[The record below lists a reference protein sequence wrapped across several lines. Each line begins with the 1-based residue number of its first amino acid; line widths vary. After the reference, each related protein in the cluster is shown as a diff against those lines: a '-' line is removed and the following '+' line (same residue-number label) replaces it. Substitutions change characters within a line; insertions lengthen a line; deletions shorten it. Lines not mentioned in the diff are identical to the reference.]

1 MSEDLHSLS
10 GAYVLDALTEQ
21 ERVDFEMHLRRCPT
35 CRDEVASL
43 REVAPLLAE
52 TVASEPPPSL
62 RESVL
67 AQAARTRQDPPDSV
81 RQAEVPPDR
90 DRTRPAHGRVVPLR
104 GAHGARGA
112 RSVAPQDGA
121 LRRRRWVAGIAAAA
135 ALVVGGGITWQVVE
149 QTTAGVTEQV
159 ASAPDARSWKAETTG
174 GATIVVTRSEQMG
187 EAVLRLDGLNDPG
200 EGRVYQAWL
209 QNEEGNMVPAGLMRE
224 TDGEMVLDGDVNQ
237 AKGVGVTVEPAGG
250 SDQPTSDPIALVEL
264 S

>member
-62 RESVL
+62 RASVL

-81 RQAEVPPDR
+81 QQAEVAPER
-90 DRTRPAHGRVVPLR
+90 DREHPAHGRVIP
-104 GAHGARGA
+104 
-112 RSVAPQDGA
+112 
-121 LRRRRWVAGIAAAA
+121 LRRRRWVAGLAAAA
-135 ALVVGGGITWQVVE
+135 ALVVGGGVTWQVVE
-149 QTTAGVTEQV
+149 QTTTSVTEQV
-159 ASAPDARSWKAETTG
+159 ASAPDARSWQAETTG

-187 EAVLRLDGLNDPG
+187 EAVLRVEGLDDPG
-200 EGRVYQAWL
+200 EGHAYQAWL
-209 QNEEGNMVPAGLMRE
+209 QNEEGNMVPAGVLSGSE
-224 TDGEMVLDGDVNQ
+224 GEMVLDGNVRQ
-237 AKGVGVTVEPAGG
+237 AKGVGLTVEPAGG
-250 SDQPTSDPIALVEL
+250 SDQPTTDPIALVEL

>member
-62 RESVL
+62 RESIL
-67 AQAARTRQDPPDSV
+67 AQAARTRQDPPDAV
-81 RQAEVPPDR
+81 RQAEVPPERER
-90 DRTRPAHGRVVPLR
+90 DRPAHGRVIP
-104 GAHGARGA
+104 
-112 RSVAPQDGA
+112 
-121 LRRRRWVAGIAAAA
+121 LRRRRWVAGLAAAA

>member
-62 RESVL
+62 RESIL

-81 RQAEVPPDR
+81 QQAEVPAAR
-90 DRTRPAHGRVVPLR
+90 DREHPAHGRVIP
-104 GAHGARGA
+104 
-112 RSVAPQDGA
+112 
-121 LRRRRWVAGIAAAA
+121 LRRRRWAAGLAAAA
-135 ALVVGGGITWQVVE
+135 ALVVGGGVTWQVVE
-149 QTTAGVTEQV
+149 QTTTSVTEQV
-159 ASAPDARSWKAETTG
+159 ASAPDARSWQAETTG

-187 EAVLRLDGLNDPG
+187 EAVLRVKGLDDPG
-200 EGRVYQAWL
+200 EGHAYQAWL
-209 QNEEGNMVPAGLMRE
+209 QNEEGNMVPAGVMSG
-224 TDGEMVLDGDVNQ
+224 TDGEMVLKGDVRQ
-237 AKGVGVTVEPAGG
+237 AKGVGVTVEPASG
-250 SDQPTSDPIALVEL
+250 SDQPTTDPIALVEL